1 MHALA
6 ATLSPTELSALVL
19 YPALMGLLVWW
30 VFQRRKLRR
39 EGKFPLGEDVLVVR
53 RAGEHLSQE
62 LDRMD
67 GELENRYL
75 LLMVLPLAG
84 FFLPFVLV
92 KQLAPTLH
100 WTVLIAPAV
109 LPAAG
114 LVYGL
119 RQVVHT
125 MERMRDTK
133 LGLFGE
139 RVVAD
144 CLAVMADDGYGVFHD
159 VPCQGATGKF
169 NLDHV
174 VVGGG
179 VVTVVETKTYRKRAT
194 DNGESH
200 KMRYEGDEIV
210 WPTMRSRD
218 ELEQVQRNAEWLRK
232 ELKAKLNLD
241 VKVHA
246 ALTFPGWFVNGGP
259 PDAAVLVENP
269 KRLPSFIRQRFS
281 RELTPSQEDLV
292 KRHLRSLCTNVD
304 YETA

>member
-1 MHALA
+1 M
-6 ATLSPTELSALVL
+6 VL
-19 YPALMGLLVWW
+19 YPAAMGLLVWW
-30 VFQRRKLRR
+30 VFQRRQMRR
-39 EGKFPLGEDVLVVR
+39 EGKFPLGDDVLLVR

-84 FFLPFVLV
+84 FFVPFAIVNQV
-92 KQLAPTLH
+92 PPSLH
-100 WTVLIAPAV
+100 WTALIAPAV

-119 RQVVHT
+119 RQVMQM

-139 RVVAD
+139 RVVGD

-174 VVGGG
+174 VVGRGA
-179 VVTVVETKTYRKRAT
+179 VTVVETKTYRKKAAGKG
-194 DNGESH
+194 DAH
-200 KMRYEGDEIV
+200 KMRYEGDELV
-210 WPTMRSRD
+210 WPTMRSRE
-218 ELEQVQRNAEWLRK
+218 ELEQAQRNAEWLRQ

-241 VKVHA
+241 VKVNA

-259 PDAAVLVENP
+259 PEAAVLVENP
-269 KRLPSFIRQRFS
+269 KRLPGFIRQRFT
-281 RELTPSQEDLV
+281 RELTPAQEDLV

-304 YETA
+304 YDTA